1 MKDIEQV
8 IELENIVREH
18 KDSLDRLIAYSVRGL
33 LVPNTFTIELA
44 KMQKRTLNRCLST
57 LSDDEKE
64 LASKYILER
73 LQTMNNFI
81 KIRDRL
87 YNVNLIMYVEE
98 FQDSERIFCPEING
112 DKIKDFTSS
121 RLYFSKDDYI
131 QIRGFTIKELQEI
144 SNNKNASQ

>member
-18 KDSLDRLIAYSVRGL
+18 IDSLDRLIAYSVRGL

-73 LQTMNNFI
+73 L
-81 KIRDRL
+81 
-87 YNVNLIMYVEE
+87 
-98 FQDSERIFCPEING
+98 
-112 DKIKDFTSS
+112 
-121 RLYFSKDDYI
+121 
-131 QIRGFTIKELQEI
+131 
-144 SNNKNASQ
+144 

>member
-1 MKDIEQV
+1 MKDIEQM

-18 KDSLDRLIAYSVRGL
+18 QDSLNRLIAYSVRGL

-73 LQTMNNFI
+73 L
-81 KIRDRL
+81 
-87 YNVNLIMYVEE
+87 
-98 FQDSERIFCPEING
+98 
-112 DKIKDFTSS
+112 
-121 RLYFSKDDYI
+121 
-131 QIRGFTIKELQEI
+131 
-144 SNNKNASQ
+144 